1 VRRPELISVLLLV
14 GVLMPASARA
24 EGTSQPSQLII
35 RPPMPPPVM
44 RPAPAPPAL
53 PAPPPRATHAS
64 APTSSFVTPGT
75 LTAPQPVDSDRP
87 SASSSPSSTLA
98 GVAARDFVANQV
110 VVAISTADRSA
121 PVGTEYG
128 LTAAEETV
136 IGALGVRVVAFT
148 VPASRRIAEVMDQ
161 LGLDPRVRAAQ
172 PNFRYRTSASVHTYP
187 HSRTQLEPARALASG
202 VGVTVA
208 VIDTPVANLPSL
220 SGQLER
226 VSLVKGGSSRH
237 GTAVASLIA
246 EVAPAARLIAI
257 EAFDEDAGDPQAG
270 TSTTVNLARALD
282 AALNRNAAVINLS
295 ATGPRDPLVGR
306 MVRQALSRGV
316 VVVAA
321 AGNDGP
327 QAPPRYPA
335 AYDGV
340 VAVTA
345 VDSHDN
351 PYAAGARG
359 AHVALAAP
367 GVDVAVDQPGGRVGY
382 VSGTSVAAAQVAG
395 VAALLRERA
404 PGLGSAEARKVLT
417 ETATALPDGLK
428 MLNAFA
434 ALSRVTHL
442 SKR

>member
-1 VRRPELISVLLLV
+1 VRRPELINVLLV
-14 GVLMPASARA
+14 ICVLAPSGARA
-24 EGTSQPSQLII
+24 EGTSQPAQLIV
-35 RPPMPPPVM
+35 RPPMPSPVM
-44 RPAPAPPAL
+44 RPAPAPAPVM
-53 PAPPPRATHAS
+53 PAPRTQ
-64 APTSSFVTPGT
+64 TSSPVSGYVAPGT
-75 LTAPQPVDSDRP
+75 LTAPQPVDSDRS
-87 SASSSPSSTLA
+87 SASGAPSSTLS
-98 GVAARDFVANQV
+98 GVASRDFVAHQV
-110 VVAISTADRSA
+110 VVAIPAADRST
-121 PVGTEYG
+121 PLGNEYG
-128 LTAAEETV
+128 LTPTEETV
-136 IGALGVRVVAFT
+136 IGALGLRVVAFT
-148 VPASRRIAEVMDQ
+148 VPTSRRIGDVMDQ

-172 PNFRYRTSASVHTYP
+172 PNFIYRTSASVHTYP

-202 VGVTVA
+202 IGVSVA

-257 EAFDEDAGDPQAG
+257 EAFDEEGGDPQAG
-270 TSTTVNLARALD
+270 TSTTVTLARAID
-282 AALNRNAAVINLS
+282 AALNRNVAVINFS
-295 ATGPRDPLVGR
+295 ATGPRDPLDGR
-306 MVRQALSRGV
+306 MVRQALARGI

-345 VDSHDN
+345 VDSRDN

-359 AHVALAAP
+359 AHVAIAAP

-404 PGLGSAEARKVLT
+404 PGLGSPETRKVLT
-417 ETATALPDGLK
+417 ETATTLPDGLK

-434 ALSRVTHL
+434 AVSRVTHL
-442 SKR
+442 SRR